1 MKKIKKYIEKNYKR
15 IILLLM
21 SIIFIV
27 FAIRVKKNPG
37 LKIDDDIYN
46 FIHGFTSDN
55 LTNYFKLISNMIS
68 GPIIGLMVIVSVI
81 VSYAKKNYKY
91 IPFIIGNIIIIL
103 GLNLILKNIYSRPR
117 PEFMLIDEY
126 GYSFPSGHAMVSMA
140 FYGLFIYILFHV
152 KMNKHLR
159 YILSGLIF
167 VLIAMIGLS
176 RIYLHVHYFSD
187 VIAGFAVSVIYLIFF
202 TKFMKII
209 TGNGLKKESMFK
221 SFYYAFR
228 GIATGF
234 KQERNMQVHIFIM
247 ASVIIFG
254 ILLKISL
261 IEWMICIIL
270 FGLVISLEYV
280 NTAIES
286 AVDVATTK
294 YSKKAEIAKDTA
306 ASAVLVVSIV
316 SVIVGLMIF
325 IPKIFF

>member
-1 MKKIKKYIEKNYKR
+1 MKRLTNYIKDNYKR
-15 IILLLM
+15 IVLLFM

-68 GPIIGLMVIVSVI
+68 GPIIGLMVIISI
-81 VSYAKKNYKY
+81 ILSYAKKNYKY
-91 IPFIIGNIIIIL
+91 IPFIIGNLIIIL

-140 FYGLFIYILFHV
+140 FYGLFIYILFHI
-152 KMNKHLR
+152 KMNKYLR

-167 VLIAMIGLS
+167 LLISMIGLS

-209 TGNGLKKESMFK
+209 TGDGLKKESMVK
-221 SFYYAFR
+221 SFYYAFS

-234 KQERNMQVHIFIM
+234 KQERNMQVHFFIM
-247 ASVIIFG
+247 LFVIIFG

-261 IEWMICIIL
+261 TEWMICIIL
-270 FGLVISLEYV
+270 FGLVIALEYV

-294 YSKKAEIAKDTA
+294 YHPKAKIAKDTS
-306 ASAVLVVSIV
+306 ASAVLIVSIV

-325 IPKIFF
+325 VPKIFF

>member
-1 MKKIKKYIEKNYKR
+1 MKRLRNYIKDNYKR

-27 FAIRVKKNPG
+27 FAIRVKKSPG

-46 FIHGFTSDN
+46 FIHEFTSDN

-68 GPIIGLMVIVSVI
+68 GPIIVILVIVSI
-81 VSYAKKNYKY
+81 IPSYAKKKYKY
-91 IPFIIGNIIIIL
+91 IPFIIGNLIIIL
-103 GLNLILKNIYSRPR
+103 VLNIILKQIYSRPR

-140 FYGLFIYILFHV
+140 FYGLYIYILFHL
-152 KMNKHLR
+152 KMNKCLR
-159 YILSGLIF
+159 YILSGCIFILI
-167 VLIAMIGLS
+167 IMIGFS

-209 TGNGLKKESMFK
+209 TGDGLKKESMAR

-228 GIATGF
+228 GIITGF
-234 KQERNMQVHIFIM
+234 KQERNMQVHFFIM
-247 ASVIIFG
+247 FFVIIFG

-270 FGLVISLEYV
+270 FGLVIALEYV

-286 AVDVATTK
+286 AVDVATDK
-294 YSKKAEIAKDTA
+294 YNEKAKIAKDTA
-306 ASAVLVVSIV
+306 AASVLIV
-316 SVIVGLMIF
+316 SFVSAIVGLMIF